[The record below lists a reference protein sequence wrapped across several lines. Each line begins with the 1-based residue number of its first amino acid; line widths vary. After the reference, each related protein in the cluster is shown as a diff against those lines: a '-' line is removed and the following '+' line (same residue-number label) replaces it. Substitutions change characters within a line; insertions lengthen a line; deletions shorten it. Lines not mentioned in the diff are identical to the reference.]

1 MCFIMWLTT
10 SELDLTGQ
18 TEAFLYAA
26 VKTYAVNNRCH
37 GISNLFGVAH
47 GSTVGVAA
55 GEALES
61 WVGSVRL

>member
-1 MCFIMWLTT
+1 M
-10 SELDLTGQ
+10 GQ
-18 TEAFLYAA
+18 TEAFLYVA

-37 GISNLFGVAH
+37 GVSNLFGVAH